1 MKRPMKRLLAAVLA
15 LSSSAAFASSAEP
28 PFHFDADVGNPASLQ
43 RGARDFMNYCA
54 GCHSLKYLRYNR
66 LGRDLGIP
74 EDLLKANL
82 MFTTDKVGEPIVS
95 SMSPVD
101 AEKWFGR
108 APPDLSLVTRARGES
123 WLYSY
128 LLTFYADPSKT
139 TGVNNLMLP
148 GLSMPHV
155 LSSLQGTQVLVKEEN
170 GETGEHH
177 GGHGKPKFEL
187 TQKGALTP
195 EQYKEFV
202 ADLTNFLAYAAEPG
216 RSGRVSVGF
225 KVMAYLL
232 VLLVLTYMLKKE
244 FWKDVH

>member
-1 MKRPMKRLLAAVLA
+1 MRILLVGVFA
-15 LSSSAAFASSAEP
+15 LLSFGAQASGHEP
-28 PFHFDADVGNPASLQ
+28 PFYFDADVGNKASLQ
-43 RGARDFMNYCA
+43 RGARDFMNYCS

-66 LGRDLGIP
+66 MGRDLGIP

-82 MFTTDKVGEPIVS
+82 MFTSDKVGDPILS
-95 SMSPVD
+95 SMPAAES
-101 AEKWFGR
+101 EKWFGR
-108 APPDLSLVTRARGES
+108 TPPDLSLTARARGES

-128 LLTFYADPSKT
+128 LLTFYADTSRP

-155 LSSLQGTQVLVKEEN
+155 LGSLQGTQVLLKEEKA
-170 GETGEHH
+170 GEGEHE
-177 GGHGKPKFEL
+177 GHHKPNFEL
-187 TQKGALTP
+187 ASSGSLSP
-195 EQYKEFV
+195 EEYKAFV

-216 RSGRVSVGF
+216 RSGRIALGF

-232 VLLVLTYMLKKE
+232 VLLILTYLLKKE